1 MFQRN
6 IEYALVERAIRDG
19 HRAKGKDSSLGL
31 PTDVFQLGAFQVCVG
46 EHPCGVWNILSAYWN
61 SDVTGIRDGASPPK
75 DQIEKFLAIKRC
87 WRVIQ

>member
-1 MFQRN
+1 
-6 IEYALVERAIRDG
+6 
-19 HRAKGKDSSLGL
+19 
-31 PTDVFQLGAFQVCVG
+31 VG